1 MLGADPAW
9 SHQVP
14 LCLCPHLQPEPSP
27 QSCPCSPT
35 AGAGLPASP
44 EWSASPSPC
53 PGPLTAAVAGAA
65 GVLLKVGEE
74 SVAWAAGRGEAFAQS
89 LVTHWPQGPQ
99 GLSPGGQNN
108 SPPTASS
115 TAQPLDAWSLLWPPA
130 ARAHVPG
137 RSLRGSQRG
146 QDREGRA
153 VRVSFCHDGPCASC
167 WSRSVLIL

>member
-35 AGAGLPASP
+35 AGLGLPASH

-108 SPPTASS
+108 PP
-115 TAQPLDAWSLLWPPA
+115 PPA
-130 ARAHVPG
+130 LPSPWMPG
-137 RSLRGSQRG
+137 PYYGPQLPGPMFLEGVS
-146 QDREGRA
+146 EGRRGA
-153 VRVSFCHDGPCASC
+153 RTGKEEQ
-167 WSRSVLIL
+167 